1 MICIQDQFEDI
12 LQKAIS
18 GQGLTPETLAKST
31 GIQKECIEAAL
42 QGKVDELSLR
52 ALAPRLGLSV
62 DKLIN
67 MAHNR
72 WQPNIELPE
81 GVALFNTPFPAPGY
95 EAMTVNSYLVWSGQ
109 LAAAFDTGAHAK
121 TLLAEI
127 ENRDLKL
134 ISLFITHTHHDH
146 IAALPEILA
155 AHPKC
160 ILYCPKKESLP
171 GATPLNAGDC
181 LYLESLKIQALQ
193 TSGHSPGALSY
204 IVTDCKLR
212 IAFVGDAIFCL
223 SMGKAPS
230 AYQEALENNRSQ
242 LLSLPETTILCP
254 GHGPIT
260 SVADEKKHNPFF

>member
-1 MICIQDQFEDI
+1 MISIADQFEDV

-18 GQGLTPETLAKST
+18 GLGLTLESLAKT
-31 GIQKECIEAAL
+31 TDIKKEYIEATL
-42 QGKVDELSLR
+42 QGKVDEICLR
-52 ALAPRLGLSV
+52 ALAPKLGLSA
-62 DKLIN
+62 DKLID
-67 MAHNR
+67 MAHRR
-72 WQPNIELPE
+72 WQPNIELPKS
-81 GVALFNTPFPAPGY
+81 VALFNTPFSVPGY
-95 EAMTVNSYLVWSGQ
+95 EATTVNSYLIWSGRS
-109 LAAAFDTGAHAK
+109 AAAFDTGIHAH

-127 ENRDLKL
+127 EHRGLELK
-134 ISLFITHTHHDH
+134 SLYITHTHHDH
-146 IAALPEILA
+146 IAALPKILA

-160 ILYCPKKESLP
+160 ILYCPKEESLP
-171 GATPLNAGDC
+171 GAFTLSAGDC
-181 LYLESLKIQALQ
+181 LNLKTLKIQALK

-204 IVTDCKLR
+204 IVSDDELR

-242 LLSLPETTILCP
+242 LLSLPKTTILCP